1 MCDVRRLL
9 KNCLLILCVCILI
22 PAFWSGAAE
31 PELVQISDYTANE
44 FYQGLKI
51 HNAAKETNLP
61 MSEMIDEIQP
71 NKPYDIH
78 AIISGKGDDA
88 VVIGLFTNKSGY
100 VSKITIQGN
109 AYSGIALSTAY
120 KWEYV
125 VLGVLGI
132 DDATDQ
138 NFMSFLEGQ
147 NPPFQTAIWNEQSN
161 RNILVEH
168 GPSPTTVN
176 LFYIRLTAYDQ
187 TFE

>member
-44 FYQGLKI
+44 FYQGL
-51 HNAAKETNLP
+51 NLP

-109 AYSGIALSTAY
+109 AHSGTALSTAY

-138 NFMSFLEGQ
+138 DFMSFLEGQ